1 MFDIIG
7 EGYVIDCDYLLTIPF
22 CSYPRPKL
30 RKQIR
35 DNGENIPIISVDIGN
50 MQ

>member
-7 EGYVIDCDYLLTIPF
+7 EGCIIDCDYFISVPF
-22 CSYPRPKL
+22 CSYPRPTL

-35 DNGENIPIISVDIGN
+35 DNGEILPVVSIDIGN